1 MGAGTPDEGRE
12 HNVKTLPVG
21 AITASLLAAVV
32 VTLAGLFFQTPVY
45 EASAKLLVGQ
55 MELSDGRVYSIPNAP
70 MPDRQLA
77 HTVVVAIE
85 SRPVAEEVIQKQNL
99 QMGPQEFLDHL
110 TVKALEDT

>member
-1 MGAGTPDEGRE
+1 
-12 HNVKTLPVG
+12 
-21 AITASLLAAVV
+21 
-32 VTLAGLFFQTPVY
+32 
-45 EASAKLLVGQ
+45 